1 MSIKP
6 QRTKPEENVMSR
18 SRSWIIALA
27 AAVLGAGSAQ
37 AQIKIG
43 ITMSAS
49 GPGAALGQPQSKTV
63 AALPKT
69 IAGQAVTY
77 FALDDESDPTKGAQN
92 ARKLIT
98 EEKVDVLIGS
108 SLTPVSLPLI
118 DIAAEAKTPLM
129 TMAAAAVLVL
139 PMDTKRKWVF
149 KVVPNDDI
157 MANAILK
164 YIAKTGVKTL
174 GYIGVSDAYG
184 EGYYKVLSEV
194 APKLGI
200 TLTGHEVYARSDASV
215 TGQVLKILATKPDA
229 VFVASAGTPAV
240 LPQKAL
246 RERGYKGP
254 VFQTHGVATEEFI
267 KLGGKDVDG
276 AVFTGEAFT
285 VVNDLSA
292 DSPFRKVTANFIDA
306 YKAANGGVIPS
317 IFGAHLWDSMTLVE
331 HAIPAALKVA
341 KPGTPEFRAA
351 LRDEIEKTKDL
362 ALNNGLSNMTPDNHN
377 GYDERSA
384 FLIKVQ
390 DGAFKLVK

>member
-1 MSIKP
+1 MLRK
-6 QRTKPEENVMSR
+6 
-18 SRSWIIALA
+18 SWMIVLA
-27 AAVLGAGSAQ
+27 TVLGVGGAQ
-37 AQIKIG
+37 AQIKVG

-63 AALPKT
+63 AALPKE
-69 IAGQAVTY
+69 IAGQKITY

-92 ARKLIT
+92 GRKLIT

-129 TMAAAAVLVL
+129 TMAAAAVLVA
-139 PMDTKRKWVF
+139 PMDDKRKWVF

-164 YIAKTGVKTL
+164 YIVKTGVKTL

-184 EGYYKVLSEV
+184 EGYYKVLSEA
-194 APKLGI
+194 APKLGV

-215 TGQVLKILATKPDA
+215 TGQVLKVLATKPDA

-254 VFQTHGVATEEFI
+254 IFQTHGVATEEFI

-276 AVFTGEAFT
+276 AIFTGEAFT
-285 VVNDLSA
+285 IVNDLPA
-292 DSPFRKVTANFIDA
+292 DSPFRKPTNAFIDA
-306 YKAANGGVIPS
+306 YKAANGNIPS
-317 IFGAHLWDSMTLVE
+317 IFGAHLWDSMSHVE
-331 HAIPAALKVA
+331 RAIPAALKVA

-351 LRDEIEKTKDL
+351 LRDEIEKTKDF

-384 FLIKVQ
+384 FVIEVK
-390 DGAFKLVK
+390 DGAFHLVK

>member
-1 MSIKP
+1 MLRK
-6 QRTKPEENVMSR
+6 
-18 SRSWIIALA
+18 SWMIALA
-27 AAVLGAGSAQ
+27 TVLGVGSAQ
-37 AQIKIG
+37 AQIKVG

-63 AALPKT
+63 AALPKE
-69 IAGQAVTY
+69 IAGQKITY

-129 TMAAAAVLVL
+129 TMAAAAILVA
-139 PMDTKRKWVF
+139 PMDDKRKWVF

-194 APKLGI
+194 APKLGV

-215 TGQVLKILATKPDA
+215 TGQVLKIIATKPDA

-254 VFQTHGVATEEFI
+254 IFQTHGVATEEFI

-276 AVFTGEAFT
+276 AIFTGEAFT
-285 VVNDLSA
+285 VVNDLPA
-292 DSPFRKVTANFIDA
+292 DSPFRKT
-306 YKAANGGVIPS
+306 
-317 IFGAHLWDSMTLVE
+317 
-331 HAIPAALKVA
+331 
-341 KPGTPEFRAA
+341 
-351 LRDEIEKTKDL
+351 
-362 ALNNGLSNMTPDNHN
+362 
-377 GYDERSA
+377 DERLHRRLQGGERQHPVDLRRASVGFDVACGARDPRRAQGGKTRHRRNSA
-384 FLIKVQ
+384 RRCATRSRRQRISRSTT
-390 DGAFKLVK
+390 ACPT

>member
-1 MSIKP
+1 MLRKIW
-6 QRTKPEENVMSR
+6 M
-18 SRSWIIALA
+18 IALA
-27 AAVLGAGSAQ
+27 TVLGVGSAQ
-37 AQIKIG
+37 AQIKVG

-63 AALPKT
+63 AALPKE
-69 IAGQAVTY
+69 IGGQKITY

-92 ARKLIT
+92 GRKLIT

-129 TMAAAAVLVL
+129 TMAAAAILVA
-139 PMDTKRKWVF
+139 PMDDKRKWVF

-164 YIAKTGVKTL
+164 YIAKTGAKTL

-194 APKLGI
+194 APKLGV

-215 TGQVLKILATKPDA
+215 TGQVLKIIATKPDA

-254 VFQTHGVATEEFI
+254 IFQTHGVATEEFI

-276 AVFTGEAFT
+276 AIFTGEAFT
-285 VVNDLSA
+285 VVNDLPA
-292 DSPFRKVTANFIDA
+292 DSPFRKPTTAFIDA
-306 YKAANGGVIPS
+306 YKAANGNIPS
-317 IFGAHLWDSMTLVE
+317 IFGAHLWDSMSHVE
-331 HAIPAALKVA
+331 RAIPPALKVA
-341 KPGTPEFRAA
+341 KPGTAEFRAA
-351 LRDEIEKTKDL
+351 LRDEIEKTKDF

-384 FLIKVQ
+384 FVIEVK
-390 DGAFKLVK
+390 DGAFHLVK

>member
-1 MSIKP
+1 M
-6 QRTKPEENVMSR
+6 
-18 SRSWIIALA
+18 IALA
-27 AAVLGAGSAQ
+27 TVLGLSSAH
-37 AQIKIG
+37 AQIKVG

-63 AALPKT
+63 GALPKE
-69 IAGQAVTY
+69 IAGQKITY

-92 ARKLIT
+92 GRKLIT

-129 TMAAAAVLVL
+129 TMAAAAVLVA
-139 PMDTKRKWVF
+139 PMDDKRKWVF

-164 YIAKTGVKTL
+164 YIAKTGAKTL

-194 APKLGI
+194 APKLGV

-215 TGQVLKILATKPDA
+215 TGQVLKIIATKPDA

-254 VFQTHGVATEEFI
+254 IFQTHGVATEEFI

-276 AVFTGEAFT
+276 AIFTGEAFT
-285 VVNDLSA
+285 VVNDLPS
-292 DSPFRKVTANFIDA
+292 DSPFRKPTNAFIDA
-306 YKAANGGVIPS
+306 YKAANGNIPS
-317 IFGAHLWDSMTLVE
+317 IFGAHLWDSMSHVE
-331 HAIPAALKVA
+331 RAIPAALKVA

-351 LRDEIEKTKDL
+351 LRDEIEKTKDF

-384 FLIKVQ
+384 FVIEVK
-390 DGAFKLVK
+390 DGAFHLVK

>member
-1 MSIKP
+1 MLRKSS
-6 QRTKPEENVMSR
+6 M
-18 SRSWIIALA
+18 IALA
-27 AAVLGAGSAQ
+27 TVLGLGSAQ
-37 AQIKIG
+37 AQIKVG

-63 AALPKT
+63 AALPKEV
-69 IAGQAVTY
+69 AGQKITY

-92 ARKLIT
+92 GRKLIT

-129 TMAAAAVLVL
+129 TMAAAAVLVA
-139 PMDTKRKWVF
+139 PMDDKRKWVF

-164 YIAKTGVKTL
+164 YIAKTGAKTL

-194 APKLGI
+194 APKLGV

-215 TGQVLKILATKPDA
+215 TGQVLKIITTKPDA

-254 VFQTHGVATEEFI
+254 IFQTHGVATEEFI

-276 AVFTGEAFT
+276 AIFTGEAFT
-285 VVNDLSA
+285 VVNDLPA
-292 DSPFRKVTANFIDA
+292 DSPFRKPTNAFIDA
-306 YKAANGGVIPS
+306 YKAANGNIPS
-317 IFGAHLWDSMTLVE
+317 IFGAHLWDSMSHVE
-331 HAIPAALKVA
+331 RAIPAALKVA

-351 LRDEIEKTKDL
+351 LRDEIEKTKDF

-384 FLIKVQ
+384 FVIEVK
-390 DGAFKLVK
+390 DGAFHLVK

>member
-1 MSIKP
+1 ML
-6 QRTKPEENVMSR
+6 R
-18 SRSWIIALA
+18 SKGWMVALA
-27 AAVLGAGSAQ
+27 VTVLGVGSAQ
-37 AQIKIG
+37 AQIKVG

-63 AALPKT
+63 AALPKE
-69 IAGQAVTY
+69 IAGQKITY

-92 ARKLIT
+92 ARKLIA

-129 TMAAAAVLVL
+129 TLAAAAVLVA
-139 PMDTKRKWVF
+139 PMDAKRKWVF

-164 YIAKTGVKTL
+164 YIAKSGVKTL

-184 EGYYKVLSEV
+184 EGYYKVLSDV

-215 TGQVLKILATKPDA
+215 TGQVLKVLATKPDA
-229 VFVASAGTPAV
+229 VFIASAGTPAV

-254 VFQTHGVATEEFI
+254 IFQTHGVATEEFI

-276 AVFTGEAFT
+276 AIFTGEAFT
-285 VVNDLSA
+285 IVNDLPA
-292 DSPFRKVTANFIDA
+292 DSPFRKTTANFIDA
-306 YKAANGGVIPS
+306 YKAANNGTIPS
-317 IFGAHLWDSMTLVE
+317 IFGAHLYDSMTLVE

-341 KPGTPEFRAA
+341 KPGTEEFRAA
-351 LRDEIEKTKDL
+351 LRSEIEKTRDL

-384 FLIKVQ
+384 FVIEVK
-390 DGAFKLVK
+390 DGAFHLVK

>member
-1 MSIKP
+1 MFRKGSMI
-6 QRTKPEENVMSR
+6 V
-18 SRSWIIALA
+18 LA
-27 AAVLGAGSAQ
+27 TLLGIGSAQ
-37 AQIKIG
+37 AQIKVG

-63 AALPKT
+63 AALPKE
-69 IAGQAVTY
+69 IAGQKITY
-77 FALDDESDPTKGAQN
+77 FPLDDESDPTKGAQN
-92 ARKLIT
+92 ARKLIA

-129 TMAAAAVLVL
+129 TMAAAAVLVT
-139 PMDTKRKWVF
+139 PMDAKRKWVY

-164 YIAKTGVKTL
+164 YIVKTGVKKL

-184 EGYYKVLSEV
+184 EGYYKVLSEA

-215 TGQVLKILATKPDA
+215 TGQALKVIATRPDA
-229 VFVASAGTPAV
+229 VFIASAGTPAV

-254 VFQTHGVATEEFI
+254 IFQTHGVATEEFI

-276 AVFTGEAFT
+276 AIFTGEAFT
-285 VVNDLSA
+285 IVNDLPA
-292 DSPFRKVTANFIDA
+292 DSPFRKATASFIDA
-306 YKAANGGVIPS
+306 YKAANGTVPS

-331 HAIPAALKVA
+331 NAIPAALKVA
-341 KPGTPEFRAA
+341 KPGTEAFRAA
-351 LRDEIEKTKDL
+351 LRDEIEKTRDL

-384 FLIKVQ
+384 FLIE
-390 DGAFKLVK
+390 VKNGGFHLIK

>member
-1 MSIKP
+1 ML
-6 QRTKPEENVMSR
+6 RN
-18 SRSWIIALA
+18 SWMIVLA
-27 AAVLGAGSAQ
+27 TVLGLGSAQ
-37 AQIKIG
+37 AQIKVG

-63 AALPKT
+63 AALPKE
-69 IAGQAVTY
+69 IAGQKITY

-92 ARKLIT
+92 GRKLIT

-129 TMAAAAVLVL
+129 TMAAAAVLVA
-139 PMDTKRKWVF
+139 PMDDKRKWVF

-164 YIAKTGVKTL
+164 YIAKTGAKTL

-194 APKLGI
+194 APKLGV

-215 TGQVLKILATKPDA
+215 TGQVLKIIATKPDA

-254 VFQTHGVATEEFI
+254 IFQTHGVATEEFI

-276 AVFTGEAFT
+276 AIFTGEAFT
-285 VVNDLSA
+285 VVNDLPA
-292 DSPFRKVTANFIDA
+292 DSPFRKPTTAFIDA
-306 YKAANGGVIPS
+306 YKAANGNIPS
-317 IFGAHLWDSMTLVE
+317 IFGAHLWDSMSHVE
-331 HAIPAALKVA
+331 RAIPAALKVA

-351 LRDEIEKTKDL
+351 LRDEIEKTKNF

-384 FLIKVQ
+384 FVIEVK
-390 DGAFKLVK
+390 DGAFHLVK

>member
-1 MSIKP
+1 MI
-6 QRTKPEENVMSR
+6 V
-18 SRSWIIALA
+18 LA
-27 AAVLGAGSAQ
+27 TVLGLSSAQ
-37 AQIKIG
+37 AQIKVG

-63 AALPKT
+63 AALPKE
-69 IAGQAVTY
+69 IGGQKITY

-92 ARKLIT
+92 GRKLIT

-129 TMAAAAVLVL
+129 TMAAAAVLVA
-139 PMDTKRKWVF
+139 PMDDKRKWVF

-164 YIAKTGVKTL
+164 YIAKTGAKTL

-194 APKLGI
+194 APKLGV

-215 TGQVLKILATKPDA
+215 TGQVLKIIATKPDA

-254 VFQTHGVATEEFI
+254 IFQTHGVATEEFI

-276 AVFTGEAFT
+276 AIFTGEAFT
-285 VVNDLSA
+285 VVNDLPA
-292 DSPFRKVTANFIDA
+292 DSPFRKPTNAFIDA
-306 YKAANGGVIPS
+306 YKAANGNIPS
-317 IFGAHLWDSMTLVE
+317 IFGAHLWDSMSHVE
-331 HAIPAALKVA
+331 RAIPAALKVA

-351 LRDEIEKTKDL
+351 LRDEIEKTKDF

-384 FLIKVQ
+384 FVIEVK
-390 DGAFKLVK
+390 DGAFHLVK

>member
-1 MSIKP
+1 M
-6 QRTKPEENVMSR
+6 
-18 SRSWIIALA
+18 IALA
-27 AAVLGAGSAQ
+27 TVLGLSSAQ
-37 AQIKIG
+37 AQIKVG

-63 AALPKT
+63 AALPKE
-69 IAGQAVTY
+69 IAGQKITY

-92 ARKLIT
+92 GRKLIT

-129 TMAAAAVLVL
+129 TMAAAAVLVA
-139 PMDTKRKWVF
+139 PMDDKRKWVF

-164 YIAKTGVKTL
+164 YIAKTGAKTL

-194 APKLGI
+194 APKLGV

-215 TGQVLKILATKPDA
+215 TGQVLKIIATKPDA

-254 VFQTHGVATEEFI
+254 IFQTHGVATEEFI

-276 AVFTGEAFT
+276 AIFTGEAFT
-285 VVNDLSA
+285 VVNDLPA
-292 DSPFRKVTANFIDA
+292 DSPFRKPTNAFIDA
-306 YKAANGGVIPS
+306 YKAANGNIPS
-317 IFGAHLWDSMTLVE
+317 IFGAHLWDSMSHVE
-331 HAIPAALKVA
+331 RAIPAALKVA

-351 LRDEIEKTKDL
+351 LRDEIEKTKDF

-384 FLIKVQ
+384 FVIEVK
-390 DGAFKLVK
+390 DGAFHLVK

>member
-1 MSIKP
+1 M
-6 QRTKPEENVMSR
+6 
-18 SRSWIIALA
+18 IALA
-27 AAVLGAGSAQ
+27 TVLGLGSAQ
-37 AQIKIG
+37 AQIKVG

-63 AALPKT
+63 AALPKE
-69 IAGQAVTY
+69 IAGQKITY

-92 ARKLIT
+92 GRKLIT

-129 TMAAAAVLVL
+129 TMAAAAILVA
-139 PMDTKRKWVF
+139 PMDDKRKWVF

-164 YIAKTGVKTL
+164 YIAKTGAKTL

-194 APKLGI
+194 APKLGV

-215 TGQVLKILATKPDA
+215 TGQVLKIIATKPDA

-254 VFQTHGVATEEFI
+254 IFQTHGVATEEFI

-276 AVFTGEAFT
+276 AIFTGEAFT
-285 VVNDLSA
+285 VVNDLPA
-292 DSPFRKVTANFIDA
+292 DSPFRKPTNAFIDA
-306 YKAANGGVIPS
+306 YKAANGNIPS
-317 IFGAHLWDSMTLVE
+317 IFGAHLWDSMSHVE
-331 HAIPAALKVA
+331 RAIPAALKVA
-341 KPGTPEFRAA
+341 KPGTAEFRAA
-351 LRDEIEKTKDL
+351 LRDEIEKTKDF

-384 FLIKVQ
+384 FVIEVK
-390 DGAFKLVK
+390 DGAFHLVK

>member
-1 MSIKP
+1 MLRK
-6 QRTKPEENVMSR
+6 
-18 SRSWIIALA
+18 SWVIALA
-27 AAVLGAGSAQ
+27 TALGLCSAQ
-37 AQIKIG
+37 AQIKVG

-63 AALPKT
+63 AALPKE
-69 IAGQAVTY
+69 IGGQKITY

-92 ARKLIT
+92 GRKLIT

-129 TMAAAAVLVL
+129 TMAAAAILVA
-139 PMDTKRKWVF
+139 PMDDKRKWVF

-164 YIAKTGVKTL
+164 YIAKTGAKTL

-184 EGYYKVLSEV
+184 EGYYKVLNEV
-194 APKLGI
+194 APKLGV

-215 TGQVLKILATKPDA
+215 TGQVLKIIATKPDA

-254 VFQTHGVATEEFI
+254 IFQTHGVATEEFI

-276 AVFTGEAFT
+276 AIFTGEAFT
-285 VVNDLSA
+285 VVNDLPA
-292 DSPFRKVTANFIDA
+292 DSPFRKPTTAFIDA
-306 YKAANGGVIPS
+306 YKAANGNIPS
-317 IFGAHLWDSMTLVE
+317 IFGAHLWDSMSHVE
-331 HAIPAALKVA
+331 RAIPAALKVA

-351 LRDEIEKTKDL
+351 LRDEIEKTKDF

-384 FLIKVQ
+384 FVIEVK
-390 DGAFKLVK
+390 DGAFHLVK